1 MLRFEP
7 NFQAALSAGPAKME
21 ASGAAPPG
29 QGLLRRESSR
39 LASVPRADYT
49 GTPQLRGKLTVKLLQ
64 QRSRLAQAR
73 SKELQAKQRE
83 PAGLDRATGLSAK
96 GSASKAGGA
105 LGGLQA
111 RKSLFRL
118 KYTPRC
124 RAREPRVLAQVNV
137 HLARTSKYVYVS
149 DEIVAVD
156 LDYRFG

>member
-21 ASGAAPPG
+21 ASGVAPPG

-73 SKELQAKQRE
+73 SKELHRQAKQRE
-83 PAGLDRATGLSAK
+83 K
-96 GSASKAGGA
+96 
-105 LGGLQA
+105 
-111 RKSLFRL
+111 
-118 KYTPRC
+118 
-124 RAREPRVLAQVNV
+124 
-137 HLARTSKYVYVS
+137 RTVY
-149 DEIVAVD
+149 
-156 LDYRFG
+156 